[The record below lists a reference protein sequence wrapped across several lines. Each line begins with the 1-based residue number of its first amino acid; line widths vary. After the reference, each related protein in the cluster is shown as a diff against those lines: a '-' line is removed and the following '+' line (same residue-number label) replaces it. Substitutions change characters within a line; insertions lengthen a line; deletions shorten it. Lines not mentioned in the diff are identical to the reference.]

1 MVLDILRQKL
11 HKAIDKYGINSKE
24 VAAIS
29 NKIDKELNKLDKK
42 RRNFKEGSETKEYY
56 DKAIVEL
63 KKITQNF
70 GDFPTVPE
78 WNYYAKENNLL
89 SSISIEYISG
99 LNWKELRE
107 KILYETDKKIF

>member
-1 MVLDILRQKL
+1 MVLDILRKKL
-11 HKAIDKYGINSKE
+11 HKAIDKYDINSKE

-29 NKIDKELNKLDKK
+29 NKIDKELNKLDQR
-42 RRNFKEGSETKEYY
+42 RRNFREGSEIKEYY
-56 DKAIVEL
+56 DTSIEEL
-63 KKITQNF
+63 KKITQDF
-70 GDFPTVPE
+70 GDFPTVSE
-78 WNYYAKENNLL
+78 WNHYAKENNLL